1 MSNRERNNELNNELD
16 SYKQPSYQPYREEKV
31 GVLDWIGTLI
41 ILSIPCINFIMMFLW
56 AFASGKASKRN
67 FMRAKLII
75 MLVWLIIITVVVLC
89 FSGQLSEIL
98 YRINE
103 NMNEIIEQ
111 FPQLV

>member
-1 MSNRERNNELNNELD
+1 MGNRESRENRNDEMNV
-16 SYKQPSYQPYREEKV
+16 YKQPSYQPYREEKV

-75 MLVWLIIITVVVLC
+75 MLVWLIIGAATILC
-89 FSGQLSEIL
+89 FSAELSEIL
-98 YRINE
+98 YKINE
-103 NMNEIIEQ
+103 NMNEIIQ
-111 FPQLV
+111 QLPEVV